1 MKIRVNKVRRLY
13 WIGLI
18 FIGVMMISSW
28 GFLVH
33 RTINQ
38 LAIYE
43 LPKPMQPFFY
53 THMDSIVL
61 NAPRPDIRR
70 NTDST
75 EGSKHFIDF
84 EFFGDSAQYKMP
96 RDIETATNVFGIKK
110 LKAWGTLPYEIIATQ
125 NKLTQA
131 FKNKNTDSIIFYA
144 TDLGHY
150 IGDAHVPLHTSSNYD
165 GQLTNQAGMHDLW
178 ETSVPELLLKSF
190 RLASKR
196 KAQYL
201 NNPTDRIWK
210 VLQESHALLPEMLA
224 IEKEISKNY
233 TDSTKKYQWIERW
246 GKIRRFYSKD
256 FTLDYGKQ
264 LQPSINH
271 QLIQAAHCMA
281 DFWYTAWVNAGKPD
295 LSKLNSKYFSKKD
308 FKKEQKAFHK
318 NQLIQKNILISVQQ
332 KKD

>member
-1 MKIRVNKVRRLY
+1 MKKIVWVLAAFVVV
-13 WIGLI
+13 IM
-18 FIGVMMISSW
+18 VSSW

-43 LPKPMQPFFY
+43 LPKAMQPFFY
-53 THMDSIVL
+53 THMDSVVL
-61 NAPRPDIRR
+61 NAPRPDMRR

-84 EFFGDSAQYKMP
+84 EFFGDSAQFKMP
-96 RDIETATNVFGIKK
+96 RDIDNATKIYGSKK

-125 NKLTQA
+125 KKLTQA
-131 FKNKNTDSIIFYA
+131 FKNKNADSIVFYA

-190 RLASKR
+190 RIASKR
-196 KAQYL
+196 KANYL
-201 NNPTDRIWK
+201 TSPTDRIWK
-210 VLQESHALLPEMLA
+210 VLQESHALLPEML
-224 IEKEISKNY
+224 EVESTISKQY
-233 TDSTKKYQWIERW
+233 PDSTKKYQWIERW
-246 GKIRRFYSKD
+246 GKLRRFYSKE
-256 FTLDYGKQ
+256 FTLDYGKH
-264 LQPSINH
+264 LQASINQ
-271 QLIQAAHCMA
+271 QLLKASHCMA
-281 DFWYTAWVNAGKPD
+281 DFWYTAWVDAGKPD
-295 LSKLNSKYFSKKD
+295 LSNLNAKHFSKKD
-308 FKKEQKAFHK
+308 FKKEQKAFRK
-318 NQLIQKNILISVQQ
+318 NQLVEKGLLISVKQ